1 MRVVMSEPVK
11 LQNRLQAEFAEQPRS
26 AARLPSQAE
35 VADDID
41 PADAPGAAGE
51 PASHATIRSI
61 VAGAGLLLS
70 ALVLATGTVA
80 GFYIAAAALGI
91 AGLAGAAFLVWSRR
105 PAAGTEAVGDRSW
118 ERSETSEI
126 LSAIHDVLGD
136 IVLMRSLDGRILR
149 ANPVLRELTGRPD
162 VEGRTCEELGLAFR
176 SQAIPHRYDVDLEG
190 PMGRRIYAWHDV
202 TVRDPATGELVVHSI
217 ARDVTEERRAEGERE
232 RARQRAEEASAA
244 KSRLLAT
251 VSHEI
256 RTPLSGILGMSHLIG
271 QTRLTAEQ
279 KNYLAGMRQ
288 SGHALVQLVD
298 DLLDFSTIEAGRF
311 QLRPSEEPVRPL
323 LESVVEML
331 SHRAHEKGIEIGS
344 FVAPEVPGLLLFDA
358 PRLRQV
364 LYNVVGNAV
373 KFTHSGGVA
382 LNTTLNGE
390 TVVIRVTDT
399 GPGMN
404 REEQARIFDEFEQS
418 GSAAQRSGGT
428 GLGLA
433 ISARILREAGGAL
446 MLESTLGK
454 GSTFTI
460 RMPVEVRRTVAAGGS
475 RKGMLK
481 GSLVF
486 LLAPAGPAST
496 ALLHTIDA
504 LGGACH
510 LATSREEALDLV
522 QSLSGQGVELT
533 DIIVDN
539 RLAGV
544 FRRELADLAFL
555 RESRARRIYLVN
567 PEERGA
573 RAIGNGEGFDSWL
586 IRPLRERSLVEV
598 LRGRMK
604 GIEVRDAINDN
615 RPILKDLPETSP
627 EPAPT
632 SSSGLR
638 ILLAEDDPVNA
649 MLVRSVLER
658 AGHTVRHVP
667 DYPALV
673 SALAGVTD
681 AGPFSADLVVTDLG
695 MPGGD
700 GEDMIARIV
709 QRDFGNTHVPVLV
722 LTADSRAG
730 LRDDLIA
737 AGADAVLE
745 KPADP
750 LHLLAEVARISRPS
764 SAARK

>member
-1 MRVVMSEPVK
+1 MSEPVK
-11 LQNRLQAEFAEQPRS
+11 LQNRLQAEFADAPPRS
-26 AARLPSQAE
+26 ARARPAKGETGEAL
-35 VADDID
+35 VA
-41 PADAPGAAGE
+41 E
-51 PASHATIRSI
+51 PAQAAPENRRAVRYAI
-61 VAGAGLLLS
+61 AGIGLLMAGL
-70 ALVLATGTVA
+70 VFATGMAA
-80 GFYIAAAALGI
+80 GFYIAAIGLC
-91 AGLAGAAFLVWSRR
+91 LAGVAVVVFLLRARLPATGMEAAH
-105 PAAGTEAVGDRSW
+105 DRSW
-118 ERSETSEI
+118 EHSETSQI
-126 LSAIHDVLGD
+126 LAAIHDVLGD
-136 IVLMRSLDGRILR
+136 IIVMRALDGRILS
-149 ANPVLRELTGRPD
+149 ANAVLGTLTGIVD
-162 VEGRTCEELGLAFR
+162 VEGRTCEALGLTFR
-176 SQAIPHRYDVDLEG
+176 SQAIPHRYDVDVAG
-190 PMGRRIYAWHDV
+190 RIYSWHDV
-202 TVRDPATGELVVHSI
+202 TVRDPASGELVVHSI

-298 DLLDFSTIEAGRF
+298 DLLDFSSIEAGRF
-311 QLRPSEEPVRPL
+311 QLRPSEEPVRPM

-331 SHRAHEKGIEIGS
+331 SPRAHEKGIEIGS
-344 FVAPEVPGLLLFDA
+344 FVSPEVPGLLLYDA

-373 KFTHSGGVA
+373 KFTHAGGVF
-382 LNTTLNGE
+382 LETTLDRDA
-390 TVVIRVTDT
+390 VVIRVTDT

-404 REEQARIFDEFEQS
+404 AEEQARIFEEFEQA

-433 ISARILREAGGAL
+433 ISARILSEAGGAL
-446 MLESTLGK
+446 TLESAPGK

-460 RMPVEVRRTVAAGGS
+460 RMPVDLRKTATGGT
-475 RKGMLK
+475 RKGVLA

-486 LLAPAGPAST
+486 LLAPEGPASK
-496 ALLHTIDA
+496 ALVRTIDA

-510 LATSREEALDLV
+510 LATSVAEAQALV
-522 QSLSGQGVELT
+522 QRLSGHRAELT

-539 RLAGV
+539 RLAGA
-544 FRRELADLAFL
+544 FRRELADLAYVKD
-555 RESRARRIYLVN
+555 SRARRIYLVN

-573 RAIGNGEGFDSWL
+573 RAISNGEGYDSWL

-615 RPILKDLPETSP
+615 RPILKDLPPAAP
-627 EPAPT
+627 EPVPATPA
-632 SSSGLR
+632 GVR

-673 SALAGVTD
+673 SALGGATD
-681 AGPFSADLVVTDLG
+681 AGPFAADLIVTDLG
-695 MPGGD
+695 MPGGE
-700 GEDMIARIV
+700 GREMIARIA
-709 QRDFGNTHVPVLV
+709 RCDYGNAPLPVIV

-730 LRDDLIA
+730 LGEELRAI
-737 AGADAVLE
+737 GADAVLA

-750 LHLLAEVARISRPS
+750 GLLVAEIARLTLR
-764 SAARK
+764 AMAR

>member
-1 MRVVMSEPVK
+1 MRFVMSEPVK
-11 LQNRLQAEFAEQPRS
+11 LQNRLKAEFAEAPRRS
-26 AARLPSQAE
+26 ARVRSRVETAPAVPDIE
-35 VADDID
+35 VAP
-41 PADAPGAAGE
+41 PAPE
-51 PASHATIRSI
+51 NHATLRSAI
-61 VAGAGLLLS
+61 AGVGLLMA
-70 ALVLATGTVA
+70 ALVLATGMAA
-80 GFYIAAAALGI
+80 GFYIAALGLGL
-91 AGLAGAAFLVWSRR
+91 AGIAGAAFLFRSAR
-105 PAAGTEAVGDRSW
+105 PVAETADDRSW

-136 IVLMRSLDGRILR
+136 IVVMRTLDGRILK
-149 ANPVLRELTGRPD
+149 ANAVLGDLTGIAD
-162 VEGRTCEELGLAFR
+162 AEGKTCEMLGLTFR
-176 SQAIPHRYDVDLEG
+176 SQGTAHRYDVDVSG
-190 PMGRRIYAWHDV
+190 PAGKRIYSWHDV
-202 TVRDPATGELVVHSI
+202 TVRNPASGDLVVHSI

-311 QLRPSEEPVRPL
+311 QLRPSEEPVRPM

-331 SHRAHEKGIEIGS
+331 SPRAHEKGIEIGS
-344 FVAPEVPGLLLFDA
+344 FVAPDVPGLLLYDA

-373 KFTHSGGVA
+373 KFTHTGGVSLETA
-382 LNTTLNGE
+382 LDRGA
-390 TVVIRVTDT
+390 VVIRVTDT

-404 REEQARIFDEFEQS
+404 AEEQARIFEEFEQT

-446 MLESTLGK
+446 TLESAPGK

-460 RMPVEVRRTVAAGGS
+460 RMPVEMQRLPTAGTG
-475 RKGMLK
+475 RKGVLK
-481 GSLVF
+481 GSRVF
-486 LLAPAGPAST
+486 LLAPDGPASR
-496 ALLHTIDA
+496 ALVRTVDS

-510 LATSREEALDLV
+510 LATSIEEALDLL
-522 QSLSGQGVELT
+522 QHLSGRKAELT

-544 FRRELADLAFL
+544 FRRELADIAFL
-555 RESRARRIYLVN
+555 RDSRARRIYLVN
-567 PEERGA
+567 PEERGG
-573 RAIGNGEGFDSWL
+573 RAIGNGEGYDSWL

-615 RPILKDLPETSP
+615 RPILKDLPQAAP
-627 EPAPT
+627 EPDAKPTPAPST
-632 SSSGLR
+632 GVR

-673 SALAGVTD
+673 SALAGATE
-681 AGPFSADLVVTDLG
+681 AGPFVADLLLTDLG

-700 GEDMIARIV
+700 GKDMIARIV
-709 QRDFGNTHVPVLV
+709 QRDYGNARLPVIV
-722 LTADSRAG
+722 LTADSRPALKG
-730 LRDDLIA
+730 ELLAI
-737 AGADAVLE
+737 GADAVLA

-750 LHLLAEVARISRPS
+750 AALLAEIARLAHRI
-764 SAARK
+764 AG

>member
-1 MRVVMSEPVK
+1 MSEPVK
-11 LQNRLQAEFAEQPRS
+11 LQNRLKAEFAEAPRR
-26 AARLPSQAE
+26 AARSRPEEAAPDLDVVAPAPEPEGQAT
-35 VADDID
+35 VRNII
-41 PADAPGAAGE
+41 AGM
-51 PASHATIRSI
+51 
-61 VAGAGLLLS
+61 GLLLG
-70 ALVLATGTVA
+70 ALVLATGMAA
-80 GFYIAAAALGI
+80 GFYIAAAGLALAGI
-91 AGLAGAAFLVWSRR
+91 AGAVFLLRTHRPQAAV
-105 PAAGTEAVGDRSW
+105 EADRDRSW

-126 LSAIHDVLGD
+126 LSAIHEVLGD
-136 IVLMRSLDGRILR
+136 IIVMRTLDGRILR
-149 ANPVLRELTGRPD
+149 ANAVLGELTGRSE
-162 VEGRTCEELGLAFR
+162 VEGQTCEALGLTFR
-176 SQAIPHRYDVDLEG
+176 SQASAHRYDVDVDG
-190 PMGRRIYAWHDV
+190 PAGKRIYSWHDV
-202 TVRDPATGELVVHSI
+202 TVRDPASGDLVVHSI

-279 KNYLAGMRQ
+279 KNYLSGMRQ

-298 DLLDFSTIEAGRF
+298 DLLDFSSIEAGRF
-311 QLRPSEEPVRPL
+311 QLRPSEEQVRPM
-323 LESVVEML
+323 LECVVEML
-331 SHRAHEKGIEIGS
+331 SPRAHEKGIEIGS
-344 FVAPEVPGLLLFDA
+344 FVSPDVPGLLLYDA

-373 KFTHSGGVA
+373 KFTHTGGVS
-382 LNTTLNGE
+382 LE
-390 TVVIRVTDT
+390 TSLDRGAVVIRVTDS

-404 REEQARIFDEFEQS
+404 AEEQARIFHEFEQT

-433 ISARILREAGGAL
+433 ISARILSEAGGAL
-446 MLESTLGK
+446 TLESTPGK

-460 RMPVEVRRTVAAGGS
+460 RMPVDRLHKAPNGAA
-475 RKGMLK
+475 RKGVLK

-486 LLAPAGPAST
+486 LLAPAGPASR
-496 ALLHTIDA
+496 ALVRTIDA

-510 LATSREEALDLV
+510 LASSVEEAHDLV
-522 QSLSGQGVELT
+522 QSLAGRKAGLT

-539 RLAGV
+539 RLAGS
-544 FRRELADLAFL
+544 FRRELADLAYF
-555 RESRARRIYLVN
+555 RESHARRIYLVN
-567 PEERGA
+567 PEERSG
-573 RAIGNGEGFDSWL
+573 RAIGNGEGYDSWL

-615 RPILKDLPETSP
+615 RPILKDFSDAAPETA
-627 EPAPT
+627 EPAAM
-632 SSSGLR
+632 GMR

-649 MLVRSVLER
+649 MLVRAMLER
-658 AGHTVRHVP
+658 AGHSVRHVP

-673 SALAGVTD
+673 SALSGATD
-681 AGPFSADLVVTDLG
+681 AGPFAADLILTDLG

-700 GEDMIARIV
+700 GAAMIARIV
-709 QRDFGNTHVPVLV
+709 QGGYGNARLPVVV
-722 LTADSRAG
+722 LTADNRAG
-730 LRDDLIA
+730 LGEELLA
-737 AGADAVLE
+737 LGADAVLA

-750 LHLLAEVARISRPS
+750 DRLLAEIARLASDRR
-764 SAARK
+764 A

>member
-1 MRVVMSEPVK
+1 MSEPVK
-11 LQNRLQAEFAEQPRS
+11 LQNRLKAEFAEAPQRS
-26 AARLPSQAE
+26 ADDRSDAAH
-35 VADDID
+35 DIHDID
-41 PADAPGAAGE
+41 AEGLGPQPE
-51 PASHATIRSI
+51 PENHAMIRSVI
-61 VAGAGLLLS
+61 AGVGLLCA
-70 ALVLATGTVA
+70 ALVLATGLAT
-80 GFYIAAAALGI
+80 GFYIAALGL
-91 AGLAGAAFLVWSRR
+91 GLTSVAGAAFLFWSRR
-105 PAAGTEAVGDRSW
+105 PAAGVEAAHDRSW

-136 IVLMRSLDGRILR
+136 IVVMRTLDGRILR
-149 ANPVLRELTGRPD
+149 ANAVLGELTGAAD
-162 VEGRTCEELGLAFR
+162 VEGKTCEALGLTFR
-176 SQAIPHRYDVDLEG
+176 SQAMAHRYDVDVDG
-190 PMGRRIYAWHDV
+190 PAGKRIYSWHDV
-202 TVRDPATGELVVHSI
+202 TVRDPASGDLVVHSI

-279 KNYLAGMRQ
+279 KNYLAGIRQ

-311 QLRPSEEPVRPL
+311 QLRPSEEPVRPM

-331 SHRAHEKGIEIGS
+331 SPRAHEKGIEIGS
-344 FVAPEVPGLLLFDA
+344 FVSPQVPGLLLYDA
-358 PRLRQV
+358 SRLRQV

-373 KFTHSGGVA
+373 KFTHAGGVS
-382 LNTTLNGE
+382 LETTLDHGSI
-390 TVVIRVTDT
+390 VIRVTDS

-404 REEQARIFDEFEQS
+404 AEEQARIFQEFEQT
-418 GSAAQRSGGT
+418 GSASQRSGGT

-433 ISARILREAGGAL
+433 ISARILNEAGGGL
-446 MLESTLGK
+446 TLESTPGK

-460 RMPVEVRRTVAAGGS
+460 RMPVDIRKTAGVGGS
-475 RKGMLK
+475 RKSVLK
-481 GSLVF
+481 GSFVF
-486 LLAPAGPAST
+486 LFAPAGPASA
-496 ALLHTIDA
+496 ALVRTIGA

-510 LATSREEALDLV
+510 RATTIEEALDLV
-522 QSLSGQGVELT
+522 QELAGRKAELT

-539 RLAGV
+539 RLAGT
-544 FRRELADLAFL
+544 FRRELADLAYL
-555 RESRARRIYLVN
+555 RDSRARRIYLVN
-567 PEERGA
+567 PEERSG
-573 RAIGNGEGFDSWL
+573 RAIGNGEGYDSWL

-615 RPILKDLPETSP
+615 RPILKDLPQQP
-627 EPAPT
+627 EPEPVPASLT
-632 SSSGLR
+632 GVR

-673 SALAGVTD
+673 SALTGVTD
-681 AGPFSADLVVTDLG
+681 AGPFAADLIVTDLG

-700 GEDMIARIV
+700 GKEMIARIV
-709 QRDFGNTHVPVLV
+709 RRDYGNAPLPVVV

-730 LRDDLIA
+730 LSEELLA
-737 AGADAVLE
+737 AGADAVLA

-750 LHLLAEVARISRPS
+750 GVLIAQIARLARRAT
-764 SAARK
+764 A

>member
-1 MRVVMSEPVK
+1 MSEPVK
-11 LQNRLQAEFAEQPRS
+11 LQNRLKAEFAEAPRRS
-26 AARLPSQAE
+26 AGSRPETDAATDALKIDHAVRPPEAE
-35 VADDID
+35 GLKTVRNLI
-41 PADAPGAAGE
+41 AG
-51 PASHATIRSI
+51 I
-61 VAGAGLLLS
+61 GMLL
-70 ALVLATGTVA
+70 AVLVVATGIAA
-80 GFYIAAAALGI
+80 GFYITAIALGL
-91 AGLAGAAFLVWSRR
+91 AGVAGAAFLLSTHR
-105 PAAGTEAVGDRSW
+105 PLAGIEADRDRSW
-118 ERSETSEI
+118 ERSETSQI

-136 IVLMRSLDGRILR
+136 IIVMRTLDGRILS
-149 ANPVLRELTGRPD
+149 ANAVLGELTGRSD
-162 VEGRTCEELGLAFR
+162 VDGKTCEALGLTFR
-176 SQAIPHRYDVDLEG
+176 SQASAHRYDVDVEG
-190 PMGRRIYAWHDV
+190 PAGKRIYSWHDV
-202 TVRDPATGELVVHSI
+202 TVRDPASGELVVHSI

-232 RARQRAEEASAA
+232 RARERAEEASAA

-311 QLRPSEEPVRPL
+311 QLRPSEEPVRPM

-344 FVAPEVPGLLLFDA
+344 FVSPDVPGLLLYDA

-373 KFTHSGGVA
+373 KFTHTGGVF
-382 LNTTLNGE
+382 LETTLDHGA
-390 TVVIRVTDT
+390 VVIRVTDT

-404 REEQARIFDEFEQS
+404 AEEQARIFQEFEQT
-418 GSAAQRSGGT
+418 GSTAQRSGGT

-433 ISARILREAGGAL
+433 ISARILSEAGGGL
-446 MLESTLGK
+446 TLESTPGR

-460 RMPVEVRRTVAAGGS
+460 RMPVDLLQKASNSAARRGV
-475 RKGMLK
+475 LK

-486 LLAPAGPAST
+486 LLAPAGPASR
-496 ALLHTIDA
+496 ALVRTIDA
-504 LGGACH
+504 LGGKCH
-510 LATSREEALDLV
+510 LATSFDEAHDLV
-522 QSLSGQGVELT
+522 QGLADLT

-544 FRRELADLAFL
+544 FRRELADLAFF

-567 PEERGA
+567 PEERSG
-573 RAIGNGEGFDSWL
+573 RAIGNGEGYDSWL

-615 RPILKDLPETSP
+615 RPILKDLPAATS
-627 EPAPT
+627 EPVKT
-632 SSSGLR
+632 KTGGMR
-638 ILLAEDDPVNA
+638 VLLAEDDPVNA

-673 SALAGVTD
+673 SALAGATD
-681 AGPFSADLVVTDLG
+681 AGPFAADLILTDLG

-700 GEDMIARIV
+700 GKAMIARIV
-709 QRDFGNTHVPVLV
+709 QREYGNARLPVIV

-730 LRDDLIA
+730 LRAELLSV
-737 AGADAVLE
+737 GADAVLA

-750 LHLLAEVARISRPS
+750 AALIAEIGRFSRHAPG
-764 SAARK
+764 

>member
-1 MRVVMSEPVK
+1 MSEPVK
-11 LQNRLQAEFAEQPRS
+11 LQNRLQAEFAEPPRRS
-26 AARLPSQAE
+26 ARTSS
-35 VADDID
+35 
-41 PADAPGAAGE
+41 GAGE
-51 PASHATIRSI
+51 EGDLPAAAPTGNAAIRNAI
-61 VAGAGLLLS
+61 AGLGLLM
-70 ALVLATGTVA
+70 AGLVLAAGVAA
-80 GFYIAAAALGI
+80 GFYVAAIGLGLAGI
-91 AGLAGAAFLVWSRR
+91 AGVAFLLRVRL
-105 PAAGTEAVGDRSW
+105 PTAGMEAAHDRSW
-118 ERSETSEI
+118 ERSETSQI

-136 IVLMRSLDGRILR
+136 IVVMRALDGRILS
-149 ANPVLRELTGRPD
+149 ANAVLGTLTGAAEI
-162 VEGRTCEELGLAFR
+162 EGRTCEALGLAFR
-176 SQAIPHRYDVDLEG
+176 SQAIPHRYDVDVAG
-190 PMGRRIYAWHDV
+190 RIYSWHDV
-202 TVRDPATGELVVHSI
+202 TVRDPVSGELVIHSI
-217 ARDVTEERRAEGERE
+217 ARDVTEERRAERERE

-271 QTRLTAEQ
+271 QTRLSAEQ
-279 KNYLAGMRQ
+279 KNYLSGMRQ

-298 DLLDFSTIEAGRF
+298 DLLDFSSIEAGRF
-311 QLRPSEEPVRPL
+311 QLRPSEEPVRPM

-331 SHRAHEKGIEIGS
+331 SPRAHEKGIEIGS
-344 FVAPEVPGLLLFDA
+344 FVSPEVPGLLLYDA

-373 KFTHSGGVA
+373 KFTHTGGVF
-382 LNTTLNGE
+382 LETTLDRDA
-390 TVVIRVTDT
+390 VVIRVTDS
-399 GPGMN
+399 GPGMSAG
-404 REEQARIFDEFEQS
+404 EQARIFEEFEQA

-446 MLESTLGK
+446 TLESVPGK

-460 RMPVEVRRTVAAGGS
+460 RMPVDLRTTVAGRT
-475 RKGMLK
+475 RKGVLSD
-481 GSLVF
+481 SLVF
-486 LLAPAGPAST
+486 LLAPEGPAAR
-496 ALLHTIDA
+496 ALACTVEA

-510 LATSREEALDLV
+510 LATTVTEALEHL
-522 QSLSGQGVELT
+522 QSLAGRRAELT

-539 RLAGV
+539 RLAGA
-544 FRRELADLAFL
+544 FRRELADLAYL
-555 RESRARRIYLVN
+555 RDSGARRIYLVN

-573 RAIGNGEGFDSWL
+573 RAIGNGEGYDSWL

-615 RPILKDLPETSP
+615 RPILKDLP
-627 EPAPT
+627 PAVPDPVPAAPA
-632 SSSGLR
+632 GAR

-673 SALAGVTD
+673 AALGGATA
-681 AGPFSADLVVTDLG
+681 AGPFAADLIVTDLG
-695 MPGGD
+695 MPGGE
-700 GEDMIARIV
+700 GREMIARIA
-709 QRDFGNTHVPVLV
+709 RGDYGNAPLPVIV

-730 LRDDLIA
+730 LGEALRD
-737 AGADAVLE
+737 AGAGAVLA

-750 LHLLAEVARISRPS
+750 ARLVAEIARLMRR
-764 SAARK
+764 ATA

>member
-1 MRVVMSEPVK
+1 MSEPVK
-11 LQNRLQAEFAEQPRS
+11 LQNRLKAEFAEAPPRAPRTRS
-26 AARLPSQAE
+26 ERAATP
-35 VADDID
+35 DDR
-41 PADAPGAAGE
+41 AVEA
-51 PASHATIRSI
+51 PASAPVSDRHLPFRAILS
-61 VAGAGLLLS
+61 GLILFLS
-70 ALVLATGTVA
+70 GLALATGLSS
-80 GFYIAAAALGI
+80 GFPIAATAL
-91 AGLAGAAFLVWSRR
+91 GLAGVASAAFLFFTRG
-105 PAAGTEAVGDRSW
+105 AATGVEHAHDRSW
-118 ERSETSEI
+118 ERSETSQI

-136 IVLMRSLDGRILR
+136 IVVVRALDGRILS
-149 ANPVLRELTGRPD
+149 ANAVLGELTGIVE
-162 VEGRTCEELGLAFR
+162 VEGRTCEALGLTFR
-176 SQAIPHRYDVDLEG
+176 SQAIPHRYDVDVVG
-190 PMGRRIYAWHDV
+190 PACRRVYSWHDV
-202 TVRDPATGELVVHSI
+202 TVRDPASGELVVHSI
-217 ARDVTEERRAEGERE
+217 ARDVTEERLAEGERE

-311 QLRPSEEPVRPL
+311 QLRPSEEPVRPM

-344 FVAPEVPGLLLFDA
+344 FVAPDVPGLLIYDA

-373 KFTHSGGVA
+373 KFTHAGGVSLETA
-382 LNTTLNGE
+382 LDHGA
-390 TVVIRVTDT
+390 VVIRVTDT

-404 REEQARIFDEFEQS
+404 AEEQARIFEEFEQT
-418 GSAAQRSGGT
+418 GSPAQRSGGT

-433 ISARILREAGGAL
+433 ISARILKEAGGAL
-446 MLESTLGK
+446 TLESTPGK

-460 RMPVEVRRTVAAGGS
+460 RMPVDIRTPKPARGA
-475 RKGMLK
+475 RKGILS

-486 LLAPAGPAST
+486 LLAPAGPASA
-496 ALLHTIDA
+496 ALARTVEA

-510 LATSREEALDLV
+510 LATSADEALDLV
-522 QSLSGQGVELT
+522 QHLSGRKAKLT

-539 RLAGV
+539 RLAGAY
-544 FRRELADLAFL
+544 RRDLADLAFL
-555 RESRARRIYLVN
+555 RDSKARRIYLVN
-567 PEERGA
+567 PEERGG
-573 RAIGNGEGFDSWL
+573 RALGNGEGFDSWL

-604 GIEVRDAINDN
+604 GVEVRDAINDN
-615 RPILKDLPETSP
+615 RPILKDLPQQTMFP
-627 EPAPT
+627 IPAEPA
-632 SSSGLR
+632 GIR

-673 SALAGVTD
+673 SALAGATA
-681 AGPFSADLVVTDLG
+681 AGPFAADLIVTDLG

-700 GEDMIARIV
+700 GREMIARIV
-709 QRDFGNTHVPVLV
+709 RRDYGNAALPVLV

-730 LRDDLIA
+730 LREELLA
-737 AGADAVLE
+737 VGADAVLA

-750 LHLLAEVARISRPS
+750 ARLIAEIARLARRA
-764 SAARK
+764 SA

>member
-1 MRVVMSEPVK
+1 MSEPVK
-11 LQNRLQAEFAEQPRS
+11 LQSRLQAEFAEAPSRPAHGRPDGEVTRDASAS
-26 AARLPSQAE
+26 AA
-35 VADDID
+35 
-41 PADAPGAAGE
+41 PARE
-51 PASHATIRSI
+51 SHAAIRAVI
-61 VAGAGLLLS
+61 AGAGLLC
-70 ALVLATGTVA
+70 AVLVLITGMA
-80 GFYIAAAALGI
+80 SGFYIAAAGLGLTGI
-91 AGLAGAAFLVWSRR
+91 AGAMFLFLSRR
-105 PAAGTEAVGDRSW
+105 PPAGIETVHDRGW

-136 IVLMRSLDGRILR
+136 IIVTRTLDGRILR
-149 ANPVLRELTGRPD
+149 ANAVLGALTGVAD
-162 VEGRTCEELGLAFR
+162 VEGRTLEALGLSFR
-176 SQAIPHRYDVDLEG
+176 SQASAHRYDVDVQTASG
-190 PMGRRIYAWHDV
+190 MRIYSWHDV
-202 TVRDPATGELVVHSI
+202 TVRDPASGELVVQSI

-232 RARQRAEEASAA
+232 KARQRAEAASAA

-256 RTPLSGILGMSHLIG
+256 RTPLSGILGMSHLLG

-298 DLLDFSTIEAGRF
+298 DLLDFSSIEAGRF
-311 QLRPSEEPVRPL
+311 QLRPSEEPVRPM

-331 SHRAHEKGIEIGS
+331 SPRAHEKGIEIGS
-344 FVAPEVPGLLLFDA
+344 FVSADVPGLLLYDA
-358 PRLRQV
+358 ARLRQV

-373 KFTHSGGVA
+373 KFTHTGGV
-382 LNTTLNGE
+382 LLE
-390 TVVIRVTDT
+390 TMLDGDAIVIRVTDT
-399 GPGMN
+399 GPGM
-404 REEQARIFDEFEQS
+404 RPDEQARIFEEFEQT

-433 ISARILREAGGAL
+433 ISARILSEAGGAL
-446 MLESTLGK
+446 TLESAPGR

-460 RMPVEVRRTVAAGGS
+460 RMPVEARLRPS
-475 RKGMLK
+475 RGTRKSVLR

-486 LLAPAGPAST
+486 LLAPAGPASA
-496 ALLHTIDA
+496 ALVRTIGA

-510 LATSREEALDLV
+510 LATSVEEAENVMRHLAAR
-522 QSLSGQGVELT
+522 GETLT

-544 FRRELADLAFL
+544 FRRELADMAFL
-555 RESRARRIYLVN
+555 RESAARRIYLVN
-567 PEERGA
+567 PEDRGS
-573 RAIGNGEGFDSWL
+573 RAIGKGEGYDSWL

-604 GIEVRDAINDN
+604 GVEVRDAINDN
-615 RPILKDLPETSP
+615 RPILKDPP
-627 EPAPT
+627 PVAPDPRAAA
-632 SSSGLR
+632 SSGIR

-673 SALAGVTD
+673 SALGGATD
-681 AGPFSADLVVTDLG
+681 AGPFAPELIVTDLG
-695 MPGGD
+695 MPGGE
-700 GEDMIARIV
+700 GQEMIARIV
-709 QRDFGNTHVPVLV
+709 RCDYGNARLPVMV
-722 LTADSRAG
+722 LTADNRTG
-730 LRDDLIA
+730 LAEELLSI
-737 AGADAVLE
+737 GADAVLA

-750 LHLLAEVARISRPS
+750 ARLLGEIARI
-764 SAARK
+764 ARRARA